1 MIPKRKVLLVVA
13 EAAPLANMGGIAE
26 YILGLAGAL
35 RRQGHD
41 VRIALPGYA
50 FLLESAKPLA
60 ERFVVELGVGATQV
74 GKVYETSVAVP
85 GNGDLQL
92 PVYLFSAHPHFATA
106 RDSKDL
112 YNWPNHEPWIAFS
125 RSIVDFFGSPIP
137 GWIPDVIHCHD
148 AQAALV
154 PAYIKHF
161 RETKPDAPIPS
172 ARTVLTIHNLLSQGV
187 GDPGLVAYAGLP
199 SSLFSINCFEY
210 YGRANCL
217 KAGLLSAD
225 TVNAVSRTYAEE
237 ICSGSD
243 LGFGLEGVLLG
254 LRRDGRLHGIL
265 NGIDENR
272 WRMPGLK
279 YDGSDSVDR
288 IVRARKDA
296 RKTLYAAWKWKDDGA
311 PVMSFRARWDE
322 QKGARI
328 LAENMREM
336 TEFARC
342 IISTGEV
349 PGTTPELR
357 NAWGTLIELAKAR
370 PDRLVL
376 NPSRL
381 APVEATALHYTVS
394 DFLLMPSRYE
404 PCGLAQM
411 ECQRYGVIPIVRKTG
426 GLADT
431 VSELE
436 TGRLPSPN
444 GFLFDD
450 LFTERDMVEATRR
463 AFRAFQDK
471 AYLERIIKNTLRQK
485 NSWDTRIG
493 QYEALYG

>member
-1 MIPKRKVLLVVA
+1 MIPKRKVLLVAA
-13 EAAPLANMGGIAE
+13 EAAPLANKGGIAE

-35 RRQGHD
+35 RRQGHE

-50 FLLESAKPLA
+50 FLMESAKPMS

-74 GKVYETSVAVP
+74 GTVCETSVTVP
-85 GNGDLQL
+85 GDGDLQL
-92 PVYLFSAHPHFATA
+92 PVYLFSVHPHFATV
-106 RDSKDL
+106 RDGKDL
-112 YNWPNHEPWIAFS
+112 YNWPNHEPWIAFC
-125 RSIVDFFGSPIP
+125 RSIVSFFGSQIP
-137 GWIPDVIHCHD
+137 KWMPEVIHCHD

-154 PAYIKHF
+154 PVYIKHL
-161 RETKPDAPIPS
+161 RDIKADAPIAD
-172 ARTVLTIHNLLSQGV
+172 ARTVLTIHNLLSQGI

-199 SSLFSINCFEY
+199 SILYSINCFEY

-237 ICSGSD
+237 ICSSPD
-243 LGFGLEGVLLG
+243 FGFGLEGVLLG
-254 LRRDGRLHGIL
+254 LRRGGRLHGIL

-296 RKTLYAAWKWKDDGA
+296 RKTLYADWKWKDDGA

-322 QKGARI
+322 QKGTRI

-349 PGTTPELR
+349 PGTTQELR
-357 NAWGTLIELAKAR
+357 NAWGILVELAKAR

-376 NPSRL
+376 NPPQL
-381 APVEATALHYTVS
+381 APASATALHYTIS

-411 ECQRYGVIPIVRKTG
+411 ECQRYGVILIVRKTG

-436 TGRLPSPN
+436 TDRLPSPN
-444 GFLFDD
+444 GFVFED
-450 LFTERDMVEATRR
+450 LLIEHDMVETARR

-485 NSWDTRIG
+485 NSWDTRIA